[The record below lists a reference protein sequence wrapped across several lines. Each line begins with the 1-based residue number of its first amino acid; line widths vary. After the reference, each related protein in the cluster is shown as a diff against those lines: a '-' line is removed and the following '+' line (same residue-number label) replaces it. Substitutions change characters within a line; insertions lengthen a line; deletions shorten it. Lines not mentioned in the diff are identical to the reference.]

1 MKKTLYQILGVDP
14 KASAQDIAAAYS
26 KRLEEY
32 KVATI
37 RDPNKLVV
45 LQQAKE
51 ILTDATQR
59 AAYDVSLAGR
69 VERSPVE
76 VDEELEPSFLQVWG
90 KWIVVGVV
98 LIGVGV
104 WWAKREAPPPVRSTP
119 PPQVAS
125 RTPEPA
131 PQPEQPADQPVNP
144 GEAKETAPPAAE
156 VEPQSESPT
165 SPILGQWPCRDS
177 ISGRPS
183 QYNFLPD
190 GTLNIAAA
198 DGNVVTLNYEV
209 SGNFLK
215 VTGPNQARTF
225 LIEELTAGKMV
236 LHTESEGRREVC
248 ER

>member
-14 KASAQDIAAAYS
+14 KATAQEIAAAYS

-32 KVATI
+32 NVATI
-37 RDPNKLVV
+37 VDPNKLVV
-45 LQQAKE
+45 LQQANE
-51 ILTDATQR
+51 ILSDPSQR
-59 AAYDVSLAGR
+59 AAYDVSLASR
-69 VERSPVE
+69 VARSPLE
-76 VDEELEPSFLQVWG
+76 VVYDPEPSFLQVWG
-90 KWIVVGVV
+90 KWIVLGVV
-98 LIGVGV
+98 LIAAGV
-104 WWAKREAPPPVRSTP
+104 WWAKRDAPPPAQNTP

-125 RTPEPA
+125 PTPEPA
-131 PQPEQPADQPVNP
+131 PQPDQPVDLPVNP
-144 GEAKETAPPAAE
+144 GDAQETAPPAAE

-190 GTLNIAAA
+190 GTLNIATA
-198 DGNVVTLNYEV
+198 DGKVVTLNYEV
-209 SGNFLK
+209 SGNVLK
-215 VTGPNQARTF
+215 LTGPNQASTF
-225 LIEELTAGKMV
+225 VIEELNVGKMV

>member
-14 KASAQDIAAAYS
+14 KASAQEIAAAYS

-32 KVATI
+32 NVATI
-37 RDPNKLVV
+37 VDPNKLVV

-51 ILTDATQR
+51 ILLDVNQR
-59 AAYDVSLAGR
+59 AAYDGSLAVR
-69 VERSPVE
+69 ATRAPVE
-76 VDEELEPSFLQVWG
+76 AIEELEPSFLQVWG
-90 KWIVVGVV
+90 KWIVVGLV

-104 WWAKREAPPPVRSTP
+104 WWAKRDASPPVRDTP

-125 RTPEPA
+125 GTLEPT
-131 PQPEQPADQPVNP
+131 PQPDQSADQPVNP
-144 GEAKETAPPAAE
+144 GDAKETAPPAAE

-190 GTLNIAAA
+190 GTLSIATA
-198 DGNVVTLNYEV
+198 DGKVVTLKYAV
-209 SGNFLK
+209 SGNALK
-215 VTGPNQARTF
+215 LTGPDRASTF
-225 LIEELTAGKMV
+225 TIEELNARRMV
-236 LHTESEGRREVC
+236 LHTDSEGRREVC

>member
-14 KASAQDIAAAYS
+14 KATAEDIAAAYS

-32 KVATI
+32 NVATI
-37 RDPNKLVV
+37 VDPNKLVV
-45 LQQAKE
+45 LQQANE
-51 ILTDATQR
+51 ILSDPSQR
-59 AAYDVSLAGR
+59 AAYDVSLASR
-69 VERSPVE
+69 VARSPLE
-76 VDEELEPSFLQVWG
+76 VVYDPEPSFLQVWG

-98 LIGVGV
+98 LIAAGV
-104 WWAKREAPPPVRSTP
+104 WWAKRDAPPPAQNTP

-125 RTPEPA
+125 PTPEPA
-131 PQPEQPADQPVNP
+131 PQPNQPVDLPVNP
-144 GEAKETAPPAAE
+144 GDAQETSPPAAE
-156 VEPQSESPT
+156 VEPQRDAPG

-177 ISGRPS
+177 ISGRSS

-198 DGNVVTLNYEV
+198 DGKVVTLSYEV
-209 SGNFLK
+209 SGNLLK
-215 VTGPNQARTF
+215 LTGANQASTF
-225 LIEELTAGKMV
+225 MIEELSSGKMV

>member
-1 MKKTLYQILGVDP
+1 
-14 KASAQDIAAAYS
+14 
-26 KRLEEY
+26 
-32 KVATI
+32 
-37 RDPNKLVV
+37 VV

-51 ILTDATQR
+51 ILLDVNQR
-59 AAYDVSLAGR
+59 AAYDGSLTDR
-69 VERSPVE
+69 VRRSPVE
-76 VDEELEPSFLQVWG
+76 MVEELEPSFLQVWG

-98 LIGVGV
+98 LIGAGV
-104 WWAKREAPPPVRSTP
+104 WWATRDASPPAQNAPR
-119 PPQVAS
+119 PQVAS

-131 PQPEQPADQPVNP
+131 PQPDQPADQPVNP

-190 GTLNIAAA
+190 GTLSIATA
-198 DGNVVTLNYEV
+198 DGKVVTLNYEV
-209 SGNFLK
+209 SGNVLK
-215 VTGPNQARTF
+215 LTGPNQASTF
-225 LIEELTAGKMV
+225 VIEELNVGKMV

>member
-14 KASAQDIAAAYS
+14 KASAQEIAAAYS

-32 KVATI
+32 NVATI
-37 RDPNKLVV
+37 VDPNKLVV

-69 VERSPVE
+69 VERTPVE

-125 RTPEPA
+125 GTLEPT
-131 PQPEQPADQPVNP
+131 PQPDQPVDLPVNP
-144 GEAKETAPPAAE
+144 GDAKETAPPAAE

-190 GTLNIAAA
+190 GTLNIATA
-198 DGNVVTLNYEV
+198 DGKVVTLNYEV
-209 SGNFLK
+209 SGNALK
-215 VTGPNQARTF
+215 LTGPDRASTF
-225 LIEELTAGKMV
+225 TIEELNARRMV
-236 LHTESEGRREVC
+236 LHTDSEGRREVC

>member
-26 KRLEEY
+26 MRLEEY

-51 ILTDATQR
+51 ILSDPNQR

-69 VERSPVE
+69 VVRSPVE
-76 VDEELEPSFLQVWG
+76 AVEVPEPSFLQVWG

-104 WWAKREAPPPVRSTP
+104 WWAKRDTSPPAQNTP

-125 RTPEPA
+125 PTPEPA
-131 PQPEQPADQPVNP
+131 PQPNQPVDLPVNP
-144 GEAKETAPPAAE
+144 GDAKETAPPAAE
-156 VEPQSESPT
+156 VEPQNDSPT

-190 GTLNIAAA
+190 GTLSIATA
-198 DGNVVTLNYEV
+198 DGKVVTLNYEV
-209 SGNFLK
+209 SGNVLK
-215 VTGPNQARTF
+215 LTGPNQASTF
-225 LIEELTAGKMV
+225 VIEELNVGKMV
-236 LHTESEGRREVC
+236 LHTESEGWREVC